1 MGRTVV
7 SILAL
12 GLLVSGCGVLFETVQ
27 DGAPAEADTRVAP
40 DATVSPEGTGA
51 EADVGAEG
59 RAPAAPGPAGGSA
72 AALDSEDAAAVPEG
86 AVAADAEG
94 PLLHGD
100 MLSAAEARAAVEA
113 ALRSAPVA
121 ELVASSVDRDSLPVS
136 TTAAGQPAPELRAL
150 TALAGRPSHRV
161 VYAQRWADKAAGA
174 AQGRAAEVL
183 VYRYDTATPMLV
195 RVDLASGRGEVVE
208 TARAAIVPVT
218 PAEITEAAVVARAAP
233 QVREAL
239 AAAGLDEDAP
249 ATALLTV
256 GAQPDARCARHRCLR
271 VFFSSLRAP
280 TPKFA
285 VVVDMADLEVV
296 EVEPMPE
303 GRGQP

>member
-1 MGRTVV
+1 MVRTLV

-27 DGAPAEADTRVAP
+27 DGTPSEADARLAP
-40 DATVSPEGTGA
+40 DATAQRDGGGP
-51 EADVGAEG
+51 EADVGAED
-59 RAPAAPGPAGGSA
+59 RAPAVPGPTGPWAEEVG
-72 AALDSEDAAAVPEG
+72 DDAAAVPEA

-94 PLLHGD
+94 APLHGD
-100 MLSAAEARAAVEA
+100 MLSAAEARDAVEV
-113 ALRSAPVA
+113 ALRSAPVS
-121 ELVASSVDRDSLPVS
+121 ELVASSTDRDSPPVQN
-136 TTAAGQPAPELRAL
+136 TAAGRQAPELRSL
-150 TALAGRPSHRV
+150 TALAGQPSHRV
-161 VYAQRWADKAAGA
+161 VYVQRWADKAAGA

-183 VYRYDTATPMLV
+183 VYRYDTASAMLV
-195 RVDLASGRGEVVE
+195 RVDLAGGRSEVVE

-218 PAEITEAAVVARAAP
+218 PAEIAEAAVVARAAP
-233 QVREAL
+233 AVRQAL
-239 AAAGLDEDAP
+239 SAAGLDEDAP

-256 GAQPDARCARHRCLR
+256 GAQPDARCSRHRCLR

-280 TPKFA
+280 TPEFA

-296 EVEPMPE
+296 EVEPMPD